1 MYSHEVLVDNF
12 SRIYLSK
19 TKKILYE
26 WENEVDN
33 LYLITVLKRPNCMRE
48 GRGVFLIIT
57 SDYKCEQS
65 KSNYI
70 IWRFTRIF
78 YIEVPPLYGL
88 NIADTA

>member
-1 MYSHEVLVDNF
+1 
-12 SRIYLSK
+12 
-19 TKKILYE
+19 
-26 WENEVDN
+26 
-33 LYLITVLKRPNCMRE
+33 MRE